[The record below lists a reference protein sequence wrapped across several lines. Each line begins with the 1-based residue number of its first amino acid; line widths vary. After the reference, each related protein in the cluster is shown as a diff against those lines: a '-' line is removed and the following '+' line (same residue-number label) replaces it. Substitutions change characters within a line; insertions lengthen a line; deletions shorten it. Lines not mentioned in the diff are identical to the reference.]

1 MLARASRHVIH
12 LEIGQPDF
20 PAGALAYT
28 YDANHPNAV
37 GSVSDGRSFQYDGNG
52 NMTTRVSGGVSLSLG
67 YDAENHL
74 VSMQGSG
81 ISNRY
86 VYDGDGRRVLA
97 VDLAVGWWRPSSAR
111 LSKWNWRARPAMP
124 SLPAPSING
133 DTTYTVTAQA
143 LSQACVTWK
152 SYYAGAGG
160 SVERVEYGD
169 PAKTDQSKEKS
180 CSGWQSK
187 QLFSEAT

>member
-1 MLARASRHVIH
+1 
-12 LEIGQPDF
+12 
-20 PAGALAYT
+20 
-28 YDANHPNAV
+28 
-37 GSVSDGRSFQYDGNG
+37 
-52 NMTTRVSGGVSLSLG
+52 
-67 YDAENHL
+67 
-74 VSMQGSG
+74 MQGSG

-86 VYDGDGRRVLA
+86 VYDGDGRRVIAVENGVVAAFVSEAFEVELA
-97 VDLAVGWWRPSSAR
+97 STACAPGV
-111 LSKWNWRARPAMP
+111 MP

-133 DTTYTVTAQA
+133 DSTYTVTAQA